1 MNTLGTRLSR
11 ESLRNRA
18 SERFA
23 SLRVYNFR
31 VYFLGQS
38 VSQLGS
44 WMQNIGQ
51 AWLILD
57 LTGSA
62 GALGLLTA
70 VQFLPFSL
78 LTLLGG
84 VLADRVSRRKLLM
97 TTLVFQLAQ
106 AVALGAL
113 VVLDLV
119 QVWHVYLFAIALGTV
134 GAIDNPSRQAFV
146 HELVGREHLVNAVA
160 LNAFTQNVSRV
171 LGPALGGLTV
181 AAFGVGSVFFVNALT
196 FVAVLVAYAVMRP
209 AEFHRSDRPPRT
221 LNVFGEVAEGFRY
234 ALRTPLIVFVLITVV
249 TIGSFGHNF
258 SIIVPLTAE
267 FILGVGAG
275 GFGFLA
281 SAVGVGAVLAA
292 FSIAGLKR
300 PSQKVLLAGAI
311 GFIIVLPL
319 LAVSRSYALTAAL
332 FVLMGMSGIA
342 FTTTATATLQL
353 AAPDELRGRVMSI
366 YLLLFMGG
374 TPLGGFTTGA
384 LTEAIGVPRTFHVL
398 AALCAIGVAAA
409 VAYRRSRPAEP
420 RVVISAEPA
429 PGAR

>member
-1 MNTLGTRLSR
+1 MLAGRLTR
-11 ESLRNRA
+11 ESLRA
-18 SERFA
+18 SMSQRFA
-23 SLRVYNFR
+23 SLSVYNFR

-38 VSQLGS
+38 ISQLGS

-51 AWLILD
+51 ALLILE

-70 VQFLPFSL
+70 IQFLPFSL
-78 LTLLGG
+78 LTLVGG

-97 TTLVFQLAQ
+97 ITLSFQLCQAAALGTLVI
-106 AVALGAL
+106 
-113 VVLDLV
+113 LDEV

-146 HELVGREHLVNAVA
+146 HELVGRDHLVNAIA

-171 LGPALGGLTV
+171 LGPAMGGLTV
-181 AAFGVGSVFFVNALT
+181 AAFGIGSVFIVNAGT
-196 FVAVLVAYAVMRP
+196 FVAALAAYMLMRS

-221 LNVFGEVAEGFRY
+221 LSVFGEVGEGFRY
-234 ALRTPLIVFVLITVV
+234 AFRSPLIVFVLITVV

-258 SIIVPLTAE
+258 SIIVPLTAK

-281 SAVGVGAVLAA
+281 SAVGVGAVIAA
-292 FSIAGLKR
+292 FAIAGLRR
-300 PSQKVLLAGAI
+300 PSQRVLVAGSL
-311 GFIIVLPL
+311 GFVIVLPL
-319 LAVSRSYALTAAL
+319 LAVSESYAFTTVL
-332 FVLMGMSGIA
+332 FVCMGMSGIA
-342 FTTTATATLQL
+342 CTTTATAILQL

-384 LTEAIGVPRTFHVL
+384 LTELFGVPRTFHVL
-398 AALCAIGVAAA
+398 AALCAVGVAAA
-409 VAYRRSRPAEP
+409 LAYRHGRAPEGHIPST
-420 RVVISAEPA
+420 AEPA
-429 PGAR
+429 PR